1 MSKELYFIRH
11 GETDYNASGMV
22 QGRGINSDLN
32 AVGRAQGAAFYEK
45 YKNVPFDKIY
55 TSSLKR
61 THQTV
66 KGFIDAGLP
75 WEQLSGLDELAWG
88 ELEGQPATEESISAF
103 RVLVEQWTSG
113 DYDAKVP
120 GGESPAEVALRMKEA
135 MDIITS
141 HTEEHT
147 VLICMHGRALR
158 LLLCILTNK
167 PLAQMGDFPH
177 QNTTLYRL
185 SYQDGIF
192 TILDFNNTDHLK
204 SIDVE

>member
-11 GETDYNASGMV
+11 GETDYNAKGMV

-32 AVGRAQGAAFYEK
+32 ALGRAQGAAFYDK
-45 YKNVPFDKIY
+45 YKNVPFDKVY

-66 KGFIDAGLP
+66 QGFIDAGLP
-75 WEQLSGLDELAWG
+75 WEQLSGFDELAWG
-88 ELEGQPATEESISAF
+88 ELEGQTATEDSISAF
-103 RVLVEQWTSG
+103 RTLVEQWTSG

-120 GGESPAEVALRMKEA
+120 GGESPAEVSVRLKEA
-135 MDIITS
+135 IDIVTS
-141 HTEEHT
+141 HTDEQT

-158 LLLCILTNK
+158 LLLCILTNR
-167 PLAQMGDFPH
+167 PLSDMVDFPH

-185 SYQDGIF
+185 SYENNAF

-204 SIDVE
+204 ALKVD

>member
-32 AVGRAQGAAFYEK
+32 ALGRAQGAAFYEK